1 MKTFKDLVFESHSL
15 GGIKA
20 TEQFSNGYGIS
31 IIKTWFS
38 HGNEHGLYEIAV
50 LNKNGEITYK
60 TEITSDVIGY
70 LTESDVSDIMIRIQ
84 NLK

>member
-20 TEQFSNGYGIS
+20 TEYFSNGYGIS
-31 IIKTWFS
+31 VIKTWFS
-38 HGNEHGLYEIAV
+38 HGGEHRLYEIGV
-50 LNKNGEITYK
+50 LDKHGELTYK

-70 LTESDVSDIMIRIQ
+70 LTELDVSDIMVRIQ